1 MIINAKK
8 TTTPYVLALRVTH
21 MSMSSAPPTYAVAT
35 ANYANANASASNNN
49 ASNYND
55 SNNNNNDANN
65 TNKNNDPDLAAFW
78 DIFKLGPRREL
89 LNAYFG
95 LESVEDLED
104 VLLGDLKTIA
114 FADWAARN
122 LTIVDKN
129 RLRRAVNHYQ
139 LQIKTA
145 PDLYATPV
153 GVDSVACPTLQS
165 VI

>member
-1 MIINAKK
+1 MPA
-8 TTTPYVLALRVTH
+8 PCVTY
-21 MSMSSAPPTYAVAT
+21 MSMSSAPPTYAAAT
-35 ANYANANASASNNN
+35 ANAAYAAAYASANASTDNTN
-49 ASNYND
+49 ASTNASTN
-55 SNNNNNDANN
+55 AN
-65 TNKNNDPDLAAFW
+65 TNASTNTSADPDLAAFW

-139 LQIKTA
+139 LQIRTA
-145 PDLYATPV
+145 PDLYASPV